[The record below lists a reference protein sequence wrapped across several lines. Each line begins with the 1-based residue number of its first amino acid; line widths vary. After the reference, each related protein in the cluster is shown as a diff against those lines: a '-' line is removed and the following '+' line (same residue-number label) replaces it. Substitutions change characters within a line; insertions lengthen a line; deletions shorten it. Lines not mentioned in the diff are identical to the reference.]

1 MKQKCDDLVPFALV
15 RGSQRSEGYHVLCV
29 CMLSCVQLFVTPWT
43 KNTGVGLPFPTP
55 GDLPDL
61 GIKPI
66 PPASVAVAGG
76 FFLTE
81 PPGKPCHVLGLHY
94 IHHFSCTD
102 FPFMHRQNVGEA
114 LPPQSVV
121 WGPEVILPGSLL
133 EMWNLWLCPRLSEEA
148 FTC

>member
-15 RGSQRSEGYHVLCV
+15 RGSQRFEGYHVLCV
-29 CMLSCVQLFVTPWT
+29 CVLSCVQLFVTPWT

-55 GDLPDL
+55 GDLLDL

-94 IHHFSCTD
+94 IHYFSCTD
-102 FPFMHRQNVGEA
+102 FHSCTGRMLVRPY
-114 LPPQSVV
+114 LIKV
-121 WGPEVILPGSLL
+121 W
-133 EMWNLWLCPRLSEEA
+133 SEDQKWSYLGA
-148 FTC
+148 S

>member
-1 MKQKCDDLVPFALV
+1 MKQKCDGLIPFALV
-15 RGSQRSEGYHVLCV
+15 RGPHRWEGYHVLRV
-29 CMLSCVQLFVTPWT
+29 CLLSCVLIFVTRWT
-43 KNTGVGLPFPTP
+43 KDTGVGLPFPAP

-66 PPASVAVAGG
+66 PAASVAGAGG

-81 PPGKPCHVLGLHY
+81 PPGKPRHVLGLHY
-94 IHHFSCTD
+94 THYFSCTD

-121 WGPEVILPGSLL
+121 
-133 EMWNLWLCPRLSEEA
+133 
-148 FTC
+148 